1 MVKVMTLAKEAQ
13 TGHAGHKMQP
23 GEPTSSRQL
32 RSGSRDRAVEESKSD
47 SSESEE
53 EGSEEE
59 G

>member
-1 MVKVMTLAKEAQ
+1 MTLAKEAQ